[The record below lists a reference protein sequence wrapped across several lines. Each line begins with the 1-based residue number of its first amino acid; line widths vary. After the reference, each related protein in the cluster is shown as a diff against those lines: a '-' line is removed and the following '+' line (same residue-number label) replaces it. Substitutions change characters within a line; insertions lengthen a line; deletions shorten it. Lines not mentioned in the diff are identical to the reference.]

1 MEGHR
6 GEDAGMEERRHKAV
20 LFGKEKKKK
29 KEVSGEVGLLG
40 AS

>member
-6 GEDAGMEERRHKAV
+6 GEDAGREERGHKAV
-20 LFGKEKKKK
+20 LFGKDKKK
-29 KEVSGEVGLLG
+29 KEGRRKVSVG